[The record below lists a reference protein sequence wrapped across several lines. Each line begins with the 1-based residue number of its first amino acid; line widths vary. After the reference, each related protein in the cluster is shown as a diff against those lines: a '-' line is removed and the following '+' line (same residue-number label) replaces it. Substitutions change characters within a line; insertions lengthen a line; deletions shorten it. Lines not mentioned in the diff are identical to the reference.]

1 VTDKYKADFLVDK
14 STDRSVWIRMGKA
27 KDRSAVFD
35 RYGKATKIGLG
46 RPMARTLRS
55 CVHLRLIGYV
65 AADVGQNN
73 RIVSAVAD
81 IRRVTTGSTN
91 QPRVKAYQKKGIG

>member
-1 VTDKYKADFLVDK
+1 
-14 STDRSVWIRMGKA
+14 MGKT

-35 RYGKATKIGLG
+35 RYGEATKIGLG

-55 CVHLRLIGYV
+55 YVHLRLIGYV

-73 RIVSAVAD
+73 RIASAVAD
-81 IRRVTTGSTN
+81 TRRITTTTVSAN
-91 QPRVKAYQKKGIG
+91 QPMVEAFHKKCIG